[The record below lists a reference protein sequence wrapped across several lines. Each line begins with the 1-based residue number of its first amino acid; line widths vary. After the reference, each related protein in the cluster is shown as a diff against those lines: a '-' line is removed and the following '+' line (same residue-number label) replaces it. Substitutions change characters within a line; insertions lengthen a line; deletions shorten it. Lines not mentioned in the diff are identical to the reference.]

1 MQTPLLGLAIAVILA
16 LLAALVGPY
25 FIDWSQF
32 RPEFER
38 EASRVIGLPVRV
50 DGAID
55 ARLLPTPSLS
65 LRGVAIG
72 SRSDANNV
80 SVEKLDVEFS
90 LGELMRGEWRAN
102 ELSLNGLILELAL
115 DEKGGFNWGARP
127 GGFNLGA
134 LTVDRFHVT
143 GAAALSDTANR
154 RSLQLDDIAFTGEVR
169 ALAGSIRGEG
179 ALKVD
184 GLRTPF
190 RLATGRTADGSGQR
204 VRLSLEQAERAL
216 AADLDGL
223 VQFDKSVPRFDGS
236 LSLSRPAQAKG
247 AAAAMPWRLGG
258 KLKADPASARF
269 DQMEAVLGPDETG
282 LKFSGEAEARFGASP
297 RVRAALRAR
306 QLDADRFLAQGN
318 GKGNAAA
325 PSPAQMLSRFR
336 ELIAS
341 APSMPLATELNID
354 AELVNLGARPVQ
366 NAAIELRA
374 NASEWTVERLE
385 FRAPGAARVSLTG
398 RVTEP
403 GENGAFSGALTL
415 DAGDPEGFALWLQGQ
430 GDNAY
435 RVQKPLKA
443 RGDLLVSSRQVA
455 VEALTAEI
463 DGRRVEGK
471 FSLGANGGK
480 SRFDAALKAEKLDFD
495 AASAFARA
503 FGGALKTWPDEG
515 DVSLDVAQL
524 GVGGQTLKPVLGR
537 LTYDAKLISLQRLRI
552 GDADGVAIDG
562 NGAFDRASAMGQM
575 NFGATAATLDPL
587 ARLVE
592 PLAPAFAR
600 RIAAVP
606 AGAGNIWVGLSLD
619 LDKPQGDLAGVKAS
633 LDIHAPQLKGSL
645 AATMTPRLAA
655 LQALDADALMKTEA
669 NVAARIG
676 ADRSDALLALLGLD
690 GVLAAG
696 EGPAHFEASA
706 AGVWNEPL
714 KLKAALQGPGLDA
727 ALDGS
732 AELFKG
738 ERAGTL
744 AVSVRKADLAPL
756 LGAARPVALSLS
768 SQATIAGARIDLD
781 KIDGTL
787 AGSTL
792 RGKLAMSLGDELGL
806 DGDLS
811 ADTLDVPAVL
821 LAAIG
826 ASGHDSAE
834 PLNRGL
840 LSGWR
845 GRVAISAKQATLPGG
860 EVRPLGGAVKHD
872 GQALV
877 FENLTGGLG
886 GGKIEGNLAARKSPE
901 GVNLTGRIRLAD
913 ADGAALKLR
922 GLAMPA
928 GRVSAQ
934 VTVNGHGRSAASLLG
949 SLGGNGAVS
958 IAQAKISGLDPRAF
972 EAAIR
977 ASDAGVARDD
987 AKLAAAV
994 DPVLAA
1000 GVLAVP
1006 SAEIPFTIRDG
1017 QLRVSNTT
1025 LMGEGARLNL
1035 SGGYDIAADQMDVR
1049 AALSATATD
1058 TANIGRPEIL
1068 VLLFGSPDRP
1078 DRSLDV
1084 AALSSWLGLR
1094 AIDRETRRLD
1104 AIEKTN
1110 PLLNPSRAPDTA
1122 PPEPQPARPSPP
1134 PSPPATPRADVPS
1147 QATAPPL
1154 PPPVEV
1160 KPAPGASRPPQRHNA
1175 PLVIAPR
1182 F

>member
-1 MQTPLLGLAIAVILA
+1 MQTTLLGLAIAFILA

-55 ARLLPTPSLS
+55 ARLLPTPSLG

-134 LTVDRFHVT
+134 LTVDRFHIT
-143 GAAALSDTANR
+143 GAASLSDTANR
-154 RSLQLDDIAFTGEVR
+154 QSLQLDDIAFTGEVR
-169 ALAGSIRGEG
+169 ALAGSVRGEG

-184 GLRTPF
+184 GQRIPF
-190 RLATGRTADGSGQR
+190 RLATGRTADGNGQR

-216 AADLDGL
+216 AADLDGV
-223 VQFDKSVPRFDGS
+223 VQFDKSAPRFDGS

-247 AAAAMPWRLGG
+247 AAAAMPWRLAG
-258 KLKADPASARF
+258 KLKADPASARL

-297 RVRAALRAR
+297 RMRAALRAR

-318 GKGNAAA
+318 AAA
-325 PSPAQMLSRFR
+325 PSPAQMLSSLRG
-336 ELIAS
+336 LIAS

-366 NAAIELRA
+366 NATIELRA
-374 NASEWTVERLE
+374 NASEWAIERLD

-398 RVTEP
+398 RVTES
-403 GENGAFSGALTL
+403 GENGAFAGALTL

-435 RVQKPLKA
+435 RAQKPLKA
-443 RGDLLVSSRQVA
+443 RGDLVVSSRQVS
-455 VEALTAEI
+455 VDGLTAEI

-480 SRFDAALKAEKLDFD
+480 SRLDAALKAEKLDFD

-537 LTYDAKLISLQRLRI
+537 LTYDAKLMSLQRLRI
-552 GDADGVAIDG
+552 GDADGVSIDG
-562 NGAFDRASAMGQM
+562 NGSFDRASATGQM

-592 PLAPAFAR
+592 PISPAFAR
-600 RIAAVP
+600 RIAAIP
-606 AGAGNIWVGLSLD
+606 AGAGNIWVGLTLD

-655 LQALDADALMKTEA
+655 LQALDAEALMKTEA
-669 NVAARIG
+669 NVVAKIG
-676 ADRSDALLALLGLD
+676 ADRSAALLALLGLD
-690 GVLAAG
+690 AVLAAG
-696 EGPAHFEASA
+696 EGPAQLEASA

-714 KLKAALQGPGLDA
+714 KLKVALQGPGLDA

-738 ERAGTL
+738 ERAGNLT
-744 AVSVRKADLAPL
+744 VNVRKADLAPL
-756 LGAARPVALSLS
+756 LGVAQPVALSLS
-768 SQATIAGARIDLD
+768 SQAAIAGARIALD
-781 KIDGTL
+781 KIDGAL
-787 AGSTL
+787 AGSRL
-792 RGKLAMSLGDELGL
+792 RGKLAMTVGDELGL
-806 DGDLS
+806 DGDLG
-811 ADTLDVPAVL
+811 ADTLDIPTVL

-845 GRVAISAKQATLPGG
+845 GRVALSSARATLPGG
-860 EVRPLGGAVKHD
+860 ELRPFSGTVKHD

-877 FENLTGGLG
+877 FESLTGGLG
-886 GGKIEGNLAARKSPE
+886 GGKVEGNLAARKSPE
-901 GVNLTGRIRLAD
+901 GVNLTGRIRVAD
-913 ADGAALKLR
+913 ADGAAMKLR

-949 SLGGNGAVS
+949 SISGNGAVS

-1000 GVLAVP
+1000 GALAVP

-1017 QLRVSNTT
+1017 HLRVSNTT

-1035 SGGYDIAADQMDVR
+1035 SGGYDIAADQIDVR
-1049 AALSATATD
+1049 AALSATSTD

-1094 AIDRETRRLD
+1094 AIDRETKRLD

-1110 PLLNPSRAPDTA
+1110 PLLNPSRAPA
-1122 PPEPQPARPSPP
+1122 AAQPEPQPARPSPP
-1134 PSPPATPRADVPS
+1134 STPVTPRADVPS

-1160 KPAPGASRPPQRHNA
+1160 KPAPGASRPPPRQNA